1 MFIFL
6 LSLSSLLVAG
16 SAAFFSVLGIASLFS
31 GCYYQVM
38 VMAGALEFAKL
49 IATSFLYRY
58 WSKTNIFLRTYL
70 LIAVGILMLIT
81 SAGIFGYLSSA
92 YQKNASKNILEDNKI
107 ALIES
112 QKTSV
117 NEEIQQIQNR
127 VNTLNEARKA
137 QEARLPSMSSKNAR
151 MVYDEIKQSN
161 EEIKNL
167 TTRLQTLQTT
177 KFEKDSDI
185 ITLKTD
191 TSKAND
197 IGTFKFV
204 AASFN
209 TPLDNV
215 VKYFILVLVS
225 VFDPLSVCLVLAL
238 NIALTGKITKEETTQ
253 EVEVLPIQETP
264 IEESKKKTFGGFV
277 VNGRL
282 KQK

>member
-1 MFIFL
+1 MFILL
-6 LSLSSLLVAG
+6 LSLASLLVAG

-58 WSKTNIFLRTYL
+58 WSKTNFFLRTYL
-70 LIAVGILMLIT
+70 LIAVGVLMVIT

-92 YQKNASKNILEDNKI
+92 YQVNASKNNLDDNKI
-107 ALIES
+107 ALIEN
-112 QKTSV
+112 QKASV
-117 NEEIQQIQNR
+117 NEEITSIQGR

-151 MVYDEIKQSN
+151 LVYEEIKQSD
-161 EEIKNL
+161 EEIKTL
-167 TTRLQTLQTT
+167 TARLQTLQTT

-185 ITLKTD
+185 INLKTT

-197 IGTFKFV
+197 IGTFKFI
-204 AASFN
+204 ASSFN
-209 TPLDNV
+209 APLDTV
-215 VKYFILVLVS
+215 VKWFIVVLVS
-225 VFDPLSVCLVLAL
+225 VFDPLSVSLVLAL
-238 NIALTGKITKEETTQ
+238 NIALTGKMTKEESN
-253 EVEVLPIQETP
+253 VEVPNTEP
-264 IEESKKKTFGGFV
+264 KKKTFGGFV
-277 VNGRL
+277 VNGHL

>member
-1 MFIFL
+1 MFILL
-6 LSLSSLLVAG
+6 LSLASLLVAG

-38 VMAGALEFAKL
+38 FMAGALEFAKL

-58 WSKTNIFLRTYL
+58 WNKTNVFLRTYL
-70 LIAVGILMLIT
+70 LIAVAVLMVIT

-92 YQKNASKNILEDNKI
+92 YQINASKNNLDDNKI
-107 ALIES
+107 TLIES
-112 QKTSV
+112 QKQSV
-117 NEEIQQIQNR
+117 NEEINSIQSR

-151 MVYDEIKQSN
+151 LVYEEIKQSD
-161 EEIKNL
+161 EEIKTL

-185 ITLKTD
+185 INLKTV

-204 AASFN
+204 ASSFN
-209 TPLDNV
+209 APLDTV
-215 VKYFILVLVS
+215 VKVFILVLVS
-225 VFDPLSVCLVLAL
+225 VFDPLSVSLVLAL
-238 NIALTGKITKEETTQ
+238 NIALTGKMLKEEPTT
-253 EVEVLPIQETP
+253 ETSP
-264 IEESKKKTFGGFV
+264 TEAPKKKEFGGFV
-277 VNGRL
+277 VNGHL

>member
-1 MFIFL
+1 MFILL
-6 LSLSSLLVAG
+6 LSLASLLVAG

-38 VMAGALEFAKL
+38 VMAGALEFTKL

-70 LIAVGILMLIT
+70 LIAVGVLMVIT

-92 YQKNASKNILEDNKI
+92 YQKNASKNTLDDNKI

-117 NEEIQQIQNR
+117 NDEVLQIQDR
-127 VNTLNEARKA
+127 IKTLNEARKS

-151 MVYDEIKQSN
+151 LVYDEIKQSN
-161 EEIKNL
+161 EEVRGL
-167 TTRLQTLQTT
+167 TTRLQALQTT

-185 ITLKTD
+185 IALKTN
-191 TSKAND
+191 TSGAND

-204 AASFN
+204 ASSFN
-209 TPLDNV
+209 APLDTV
-215 VKYFILVLVS
+215 VKIFILVLVS
-225 VFDPLSVCLVLAL
+225 VFDPLSVSLVLAL
-238 NIALTGKITKEETTQ
+238 NIALTGKMTKEEPAK
-253 EVEVLPIQETP
+253 E
-264 IEESKKKTFGGFV
+264 IENNEPKKKAFGGFV
-277 VNGRL
+277 VDGRL

>member
-1 MFIFL
+1 MFILL
-6 LSLSSLLVAG
+6 LSLASLLVAG

-38 VMAGALEFAKL
+38 VMAGSLEFAKL

-70 LIAVGILMLIT
+70 LIAVGVLMVIT

-92 YQKNASKNILEDNKI
+92 YQKNASKNTLDDNKI
-107 ALIES
+107 ALIEN
-112 QKTSV
+112 QKTSL
-117 NEEIQQIQNR
+117 NEEITSIQGR
-127 VNTLNEARKA
+127 INTLNDARKA

-151 MVYDEIKQSN
+151 IVYEEIKQSD

-167 TTRLQTLQTT
+167 TSRLQTLQTT
-177 KFEKDSDI
+177 KFEKDSEI
-185 ITLKTD
+185 ISLKTD

-204 AASFN
+204 ATSFN
-209 TPLDNV
+209 APLDTV
-215 VKYFILVLVS
+215 VKWFIVILVS
-225 VFDPLSVCLVLAL
+225 VFDPLSVSLVLAL
-238 NIALTGKITKEETTQ
+238 NIALTGKMTKEEVTT
-253 EVEVLPIQETP
+253 EVNTEP
-264 IEESKKKTFGGFV
+264 KKKLFSGFI
-277 VNGRL
+277 VNGKL